1 MKIQKVQFSCALL
14 ALLTLI
20 TAGVVRSFSE
30 NRPAPA
36 SQSDRLLRDASM
48 MLLKEGNA
56 RFAAGKSQH
65 PNLDAERRNSTVAQ
79 GQEPF
84 ATILACSDSRDPVEL
99 IFDRGV
105 GDLFVVRV
113 AGNVA
118 GPSEL
123 ASIEYG
129 VGHLHTSLL
138 VVMGHT
144 KCGAVTA
151 AVKGAEV
158 HGHIPALIQRIKPAA
173 ERAKQESSTPEELI
187 PAAIR
192 ANVWQTIADTIK
204 QSSQVRELVVAGKL
218 QILGAVYDLETGKV
232 TWLGVHPGQE
242 ELLTQSKPV
251 EPKSASAGPPLPK
264 PSAYLRSGT
273 ASPNVLPLA
282 GSGHEADAKPEKGG
296 GKSPATP
303 AHDH

>member
-1 MKIQKVQFSCALL
+1 MKNIRHSCALAASL
-14 ALLTLI
+14 AVLSF
-20 TAGVVRSFSE
+20 GVASVFS
-30 NRPAPA
+30 NDQPAPA
-36 SQSDRLLRDASM
+36 SPADRLLRDAAM
-48 MLLKEGNA
+48 MLLKEGNV
-56 RFAAGKSQH
+56 RFASGKSQH
-65 PNLDAERRNSTVAQ
+65 PNLEADRRTSTVAH

-99 IFDRGV
+99 LFDRGV
-105 GDLFVVRV
+105 GDLFVIRV

-151 AVKGAEV
+151 AVKDAQV
-158 HGHIPALIQRIKPAA
+158 HGHISALIQRIKPAA
-173 ERAKQESSTPEELI
+173 ERAKQETSSPEELV

-192 ANVWQTIADTIK
+192 ANVWQTITDTLK
-204 QSSQVRELVVAGKL
+204 QSSAVRGLVVAGKL

-232 TWLGVHPGQE
+232 TWLGMHPGQD
-242 ELLTQSKPV
+242 ELLTQTKPD
-251 EPKSASAGPPLPK
+251 EPKAPNAGPSLPK
-264 PSAYLRSGT
+264 PSALLRPGS
-273 ASPNVLPLA
+273 AAPNVLPLA
-282 GSGHEADAKPEKGG
+282 GSGHEAEGKA
-296 GKSPATP
+296 GKSGGHNAAPSP
-303 AHDH
+303 HHH

>member
-1 MKIQKVQFSCALL
+1 MKIQKVQFSCALV

-20 TAGVVRSFSE
+20 SAGVFRSFSE
-30 NRPAPA
+30 NRPGSAGQA
-36 SQSDRLLRDASM
+36 DRLLRDAAM
-48 MLLKEGNA
+48 MLLKEGNV

-65 PNLDAERRNSTVAQ
+65 PNLDAERRNSTVTQ

-138 VVMGHT
+138 VVMGHS

-151 AVKGAEV
+151 AVKDAEV

-173 ERAKQESSTPEELI
+173 ERAKQETSSPEELI

-192 ANVWQTIADTIK
+192 ANVWQTITDTLK
-204 QSSQVRELVVAGKL
+204 QSSAVRELVVAGKL

-232 TWLGVHPGQE
+232 TWLGMHPGQE

-251 EPKSASAGPPLPK
+251 EPKAASAGPALPK
-264 PSAYLRSGT
+264 PSAFLRPGA
-273 ASPNVLPLA
+273 ASPNILPLA
-282 GSGHEADAKPEKGG
+282 GSGHEAEGKAGQGG
-296 GKSPATP
+296 GNPPAAP

>member
-30 NRPAPA
+30 NRPGPA
-36 SQSDRLLRDASM
+36 GQADRLLRDAAM

-99 IFDRGV
+99 LFDRGV
-105 GDLFVVRV
+105 GDLFVIRV

-138 VVMGHT
+138 VVMGHS

-151 AVKGAEV
+151 AVKDAEV

-173 ERAKQESSTPEELI
+173 ERAKQETSAPEELI

-192 ANVWQTIADTIK
+192 ANVWQTITDTLK
-204 QSSQVRELVVAGKL
+204 QSSAVRELVVAGKL
-218 QILGAVYDLETGKV
+218 QVFGAVYDLETGKV
-232 TWLGVHPGQE
+232 TWLGMHPGQE
-242 ELLTQSKPV
+242 ELLTPSRPA
-251 EPKSASAGPPLPK
+251 EPKAASAAPPLPK
-264 PSAYLRSGT
+264 PSAYLRAGP
-273 ASPNVLPLA
+273 ASPNILPLA
-282 GSGHEADAKPEKGG
+282 GSGQEADRKAGNPGG
-296 GKSPATP
+296 PNPAAP